1 MSALSQTEAQ
11 ALQEPILR
19 RATPADV
26 EALAAVGVATFS
38 ETFGHLYPPQ
48 DLAHFL
54 AEAHAPA
61 RLQADLA
68 DPQMAVWLAEAA
80 GETIGY
86 ALAGPCDLPH
96 PHVAPGDGEL
106 KRLYLLG
113 GAQRGGLGGRL
124 FTTAMAW
131 LQKDGPRTVWI
142 GVWSENLGAQRLYGR
157 HGFLRCG
164 EYGFR
169 VGQTVDREFIL
180 RRSAESFSNAAP

>member
-1 MSALSQTEAQ
+1 MSSLSQTEAGT
-11 ALQEPILR
+11 LQEPILR
-19 RATPADV
+19 RAAPADA
-26 EALAAVGVATFS
+26 EALAAIGVATFT

-48 DLAHFL
+48 DLASFL
-54 AEAHAPA
+54 ADAYGPA

-68 DPQMAVWLAEAA
+68 DPRKAIWLAQAG

-96 PHVAPGDGEL
+96 PQVTPDDGEL

-113 GAQRGGLGGRL
+113 RAQGAGLGGRL
-124 FTTAMAW
+124 FETAMAW

-142 GVWSENLGAQRLYGR
+142 GVWSENLGAQRLYLR
-157 HGFLRCG
+157 HGFLKCG

-169 VGQTVDREFIL
+169 VGQTIDNEIIL
-180 RRSAESFSNAAP
+180 RRGAESFSKAAP